1 MQIVREVIL
10 VEEVLSWK
18 RFSLWMEVSNVVL
31 VKWREIR
38 VENGQNTVQGS
49 EEISR
54 IGYLSLK

>member
-38 VENGQNTVQGS
+38 VENGQNTV
-49 EEISR
+49 
-54 IGYLSLK
+54 